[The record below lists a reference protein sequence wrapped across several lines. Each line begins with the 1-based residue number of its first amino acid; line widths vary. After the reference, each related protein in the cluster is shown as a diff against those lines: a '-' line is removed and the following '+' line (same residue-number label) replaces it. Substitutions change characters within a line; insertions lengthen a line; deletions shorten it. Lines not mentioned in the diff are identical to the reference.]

1 MTKIKKPVTEPSN
14 GFAAHIKATIERLQL
29 TDNQAANYL
38 GVPVHT
44 LRTWLTGERE
54 PGAATHKLIEILGM
68 LEALAPALHESLL
81 PRGKKWKQD

>member
-1 MTKIKKPVTEPSN
+1 MTNIKKPAVERSTS
-14 GFAAHIKATIERLQL
+14 FAAHIKATIDRLKL

-44 LRTWLTGERE
+44 LRKWLTGERK

-81 PRGKKWKQD
+81 PRGKK